1 MGIPEGEAVDC
12 GVGTIVWVRRRNGSW
27 WPGRILG
34 QDELSATHLMSP
46 RSGTPVKLLG
56 REDASVDWYNLE
68 KSKRVKAFRC
78 GEFDDCIRKAES
90 SQGLPPKKREKYARR
105 EDAIL
110 HALELEKLQ
119 LERRPQKYPGV
130 SMSEK
135 RISMKKDLEHSF
147 SLREEDCRVTARY
160 MNIKSQSLSRK
171 VGTSLNNE
179 YRSPLATHKL
189 KQANQLHWEDDN
201 AETMPRMRGLQD
213 FGLKIAPSKRANSTF
228 AAYDGNRKASL
239 SQNFIH
245 SISPTIRGAGI
256 ANQISSKRS
265 PLTTKKKRSLGGLSE
280 ESLVKRRDRRRTLV
294 QVLQSSAK
302 LPASQSSLS
311 DVVSLPILRPE
322 EAAEMS
328 ALASSAGGKIPSYT
342 SMDSKSYFPDQ
353 TQASDPQFGMDK
365 SLIYPSSLTE
375 DGLMDDGESD
385 SCERED
391 DGIEE
396 DPAVLS
402 DTSQVLPVPGSRNHG
417 RYVGYGSSAF
427 RVRGH
432 PAKMSAE
439 DLDDSGYSRYG
450 SSSHRF
456 EQHAANGVDGVSKW
470 QLKGKRNTRNLG
482 KRHMDIAD
490 EDFYEAEES
499 VMSMNSRPWIS
510 QEALGGYWEESD
522 ECFDPRLYAS
532 ELDPMYGNE
541 YGQDGTFESMLVNVD
556 LKVQASYQGEH
567 VPLVSLM
574 SRLNGKAII
583 GHPVQVEILEDG
595 SSELLLADSGFR
607 DDSSEKNES
616 TPVPPVWRTAR
627 RTAMQR
633 VPRSQ
638 PCAQEN
644 EESLIQCS
652 PVECQ
657 PPVKKLNSGS
667 TSHKSGSRKSS
678 KHASRSKRLSKKLLK
693 KASLSNKKTRTLSS
707 FSSEQKAG
715 KNGKL
720 DESVGRV
727 TTIPVKAVFD
737 RLKDSFTVPSA
748 HASAK
753 KDLTTEPDGQK
764 SIADS

>member
-119 LERRPQKYPGV
+119 PERRQQKFPGV
-130 SMSEK
+130 SLYEK
-135 RISMKKDLEHSF
+135 RLSMKKDFEHSF
-147 SLREEDCRVTARY
+147 SLREEDSRVTARY
-160 MNIKSQSLSRK
+160 MNIKPQTLSRR
-171 VGTSLNNE
+171 VGTSLNEE
-179 YRSPLATHKL
+179 YRYSLAAHKL
-189 KQANQLHWEDDN
+189 KQASQLHWEDDH

-228 AAYDGNRKASL
+228 AAYDNNRKVSP
-239 SQNFIH
+239 SQNFIR
-245 SISPTIRGAGI
+245 SVSPIIRGAGI
-256 ANQISSKRS
+256 TNQICSKRS
-265 PLTTKKKRSLGGLSE
+265 PVTTKKKRSLGGLTE

-302 LPASQSSLS
+302 LPAGQSSLS
-311 DVVSLPILRPE
+311 DDVSLPILRPG

-328 ALASSAGGKIPSYT
+328 ALGSSVGGKIPSCT
-342 SMDSKSYFPDQ
+342 SMDSKSHFPDQ
-353 TQASDPQFGMDK
+353 MQASDLQFGIDK
-365 SLIYPSSLTE
+365 SLTNPSTLTE
-375 DGLMDDGESD
+375 DRLMDDGEAD
-385 SCERED
+385 SCEQED
-391 DGIEE
+391 DGFVEE
-396 DPAVLS
+396 SAILS
-402 DTSQVLPVPGSRNHG
+402 DISQALTVPGPRNHG
-417 RYVGYGSSAF
+417 RYVRYGSSSF
-427 RVRGH
+427 RDGG
-432 PAKMSAE
+432 PAAKMSTE

-450 SSSHRF
+450 SYSHRQ
-456 EQHAANGVDGVSKW
+456 EQHPANGMDGVSKW

-482 KRHMDIAD
+482 KRHMDITD

-499 VMSMNSRPWIS
+499 VISMNSRPWKS

-522 ECFDPRLYAS
+522 GCFDPRLYAS
-532 ELDPMYGNE
+532 ELNPVYDNE
-541 YGQDGTFESMLVNVD
+541 YEQDGTFESMLVDVD

-583 GHPVQVEILEDG
+583 GHPVQIEILDDG
-595 SSELLLADSGFR
+595 SSELVLADSGIR

-627 RTAMQR
+627 RTAMHR
-633 VPRSQ
+633 IPRSQ
-638 PCAQEN
+638 PCAQDN
-644 EESLIQCS
+644 EEGLIQCS
-652 PVECQ
+652 PLECQ
-657 PPVKKLNSGS
+657 SPLKKLKSGS
-667 TSHKSGSRKSS
+667 TSRKSGSRKGS
-678 KHASRSKRLSKKLLK
+678 KHAIRSKRLSKRLLK
-693 KASLSNKKTRTLSS
+693 KASLSNQKTRTLSS
-707 FSSEQKAG
+707 FASEKAG
-715 KNGKL
+715 KKGKL
-720 DESVGRV
+720 DESAGRV
-727 TTIPVKAVFD
+727 TNIPVKAVFD
-737 RLKDSFTVPSA
+737 RLKDSLNGLSA
-748 HASAK
+748 DAATK
-753 KDLTTEPDGQK
+753 KDPITEPDGQK
-764 SIADS
+764 GVVDS